1 MKKDIDTSVC
11 HPHIR
16 QMNAVGADELKKA
29 VYAYCCNVE
38 EEDIQ
43 KYIEDEIYSEHNMP
57 LYELYTYVSDYQ
69 PDMATLNDWKA
80 ISNWGVVNRNGKEK
94 LVIIDDGFNEN
105 VYHKF
110 YKRF

>member
-43 KYIEDEIYSEHNMP
+43 KYDEN
-57 LYELYTYVSDYQ
+57 
-69 PDMATLNDWKA
+69 
-80 ISNWGVVNRNGKEK
+80 GVT
-94 LVIIDDGFNEN
+94 
-105 VYHKF
+105 
-110 YKRF
+110 